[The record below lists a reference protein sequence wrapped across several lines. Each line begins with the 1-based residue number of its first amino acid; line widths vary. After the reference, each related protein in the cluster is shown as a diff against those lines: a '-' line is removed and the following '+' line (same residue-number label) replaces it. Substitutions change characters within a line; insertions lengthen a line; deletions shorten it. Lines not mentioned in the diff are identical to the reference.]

1 MPSIVTL
8 RLARHCGQSLRHL
21 RRAVRPG
28 KPSARLLIVSAT
40 AILSLLVAGSIACS
54 PQFGQ
59 RDLTEIF
66 DERLGGTTTAFSAG
80 GNAFELSAR
89 NLSNEERR
97 RFEVGDSFF
106 TQNWVTAPA
115 STEARDGLGPTF
127 NAQSC
132 SSCHARDGRARPPEH
147 DGDPERGL
155 LLRLS
160 VPGPDGPVP
169 EPIYGDQLQD
179 RSINGVRPEGR
190 IGISYETIAGRYPDG
205 TPYSLSKPIYAILD
219 PAFGPPAAEVMISP
233 RIAQTIVGMGL
244 LEAIPVE
251 RILDLADPDDADG
264 DGISGRVNM
273 VMDLRTGELAPGRL
287 GWKANQPNVEQQA
300 AAAFHGDVGI
310 TTTLFPDENCPE
322 GQSACRRAP
331 DGGAP
336 EAPDDRLQKVAF
348 YVQTLAVP
356 AMRNVDDPIVHKGAG
371 LFVDVGCASCHTPRH
386 TTDSAHPL
394 APLHGQTIYPFT
406 DLLLH
411 DMGEGLADGRPDGLA
426 SGREWRTPPLWGIGL
441 VQVVN
446 GHTRFLHDGRAR
458 SLEEAILWHGGE
470 GLASRD
476 RFMHLSLEER
486 MALLKFL
493 ESL

>member
-1 MPSIVTL
+1 MILGAVTL
-8 RLARHCGQSLRHL
+8 
-21 RRAVRPG
+21 
-28 KPSARLLIVSAT
+28 
-40 AILSLLVAGSIACS
+40 LSLAVGGSIACS

-59 RDLTEIF
+59 RDLSQIF

-80 GNAFELSAR
+80 SNAFELSAR
-89 NLSNEERR
+89 NLTNEERR

-132 SSCHARDGRARPPEH
+132 SSCHNRDGRAKPPEY
-147 DGDPERGL
+147 DEDPERGL

-160 VPGPDGPVP
+160 IPGPDGPVA
-169 EPIYGDQLQD
+169 EPSYGDQLQD
-179 RSINGVRPEGR
+179 RAINGVRPEGR
-190 IGISYETIAGRYPDG
+190 ISITYQTIHGTYPDG
-205 TPYSLSKPIYAILD
+205 TTYTLQNPIYAILH
-219 PAFGPPAAEVMISP
+219 PAYGGMAANVMISP
-233 RIAQTIVGMGL
+233 RIAQAIIGMGL
-244 LEAIPVE
+244 LEAIPDE
-251 RILDLADPDDADG
+251 RILELADPDDADG

-273 VMDLRTGELAPGRL
+273 VVDIRSGELAIGRL
-287 GWKANQPNVEQQA
+287 GWKASQPNVEQQA
-300 AAAFHGDVGI
+300 AGAFHGDIGI
-310 TTTLFPDENCPE
+310 TTTMFPAENCPA
-322 GQSACRRAP
+322 GQTACQQAP

-356 AMRNVDDPIVHKGAG
+356 AMRNVDHPVVHKGAG
-371 LFVDVGCASCHTPRH
+371 LFVDVGCSSCHTPKH
-386 TTDSAHPL
+386 TTGNAHPI
-394 APLHGQTIYPFT
+394 APLRGQTIYPYT

-411 DMGEGLADGRPDGLA
+411 DMGDGLADGRPDGLA
-426 SGREWRTPPLWGIGL
+426 TGREWRTPPLWGIGL

-458 SLEEAILWHGGE
+458 SLEEAVLWHGGE
-470 GLASRD
+470 GQASRD
-476 RFMHLSLEER
+476 RFMHLSLEDR
-486 MALLKFL
+486 VALLKFL